1 MKLLNKKY
9 MYKML
14 IVAAIVVIVV
24 NLFTF
29 MVYGDGI
36 SRSIAVIVHEDPNQI
51 QNIEITNYEL
61 KSFINSIEDK
71 EKRAL
76 LYEISITPVKEEA
89 REYIG
94 DDSSLNS
101 YSYISVDSIKGYKE
115 LAQLSIDE
123 LRKKLDEVKAM
134 NATLIKN
141 ENMLFD

>member
-14 IVAAIVVIVV
+14 IVAVIVVIVV

>member
-36 SRSIAVIVHEDPNQI
+36 SSSIAVIVHEDPNQI

>member
-1 MKLLNKKY
+1 MN
-9 MYKML
+9 
-14 IVAAIVVIVV
+14 
-24 NLFTF
+24 
-29 MVYGDGI
+29 
-36 SRSIAVIVHEDPNQI
+36 EDPNQI
-51 QNIEITNYEL
+51 QNIEITNYKL

>member
-1 MKLLNKKY
+1 
-9 MYKML
+9 ML
-14 IVAAIVVIVV
+14 IVAVIVA